1 MGNTNESLLDADAV
15 KEALEIA
22 KKYKRTENVLAFR
35 KMYWSPTWEE
45 IEPIVQQMSD
55 DGYKVTYLQ
64 YGQEESLIEAHCVGN
79 PGEFPLL
86 GPHGQVGWVNF
97 YVEDDLEITY
107 CNAVVWGGLSDSDDG
122 SHITFYDNED
132 NEIWFDG

>member
-1 MGNTNESLLDADAV
+1 MGNTNESLLDADAK
-15 KEALEIA
+15 KEALEIV
-22 KKYKRTENVLAFR
+22 KKHKRTENVLTYR
-35 KMYWSPTWEE
+35 SMYWTPSWKE
-45 IEPIVQQMSD
+45 IEPIVQQMHD

-64 YGQEESLIEAHCVGN
+64 YGQEESLIDGDCIGD
-79 PGEFPLL
+79 GEFGLL

-107 CNAVVWGGLSDSDDG
+107 CNAVVWGALGDNHG
-122 SHITFYDNED
+122 SHIAFYDKDD